1 MQINAVSIKG
11 MSMGRM
17 NPRLAMRLKRKE
29 RIRKKISGTV
39 DRPRLSVFRSAKH
52 IYAQIIDDQAGHTLA
67 AASTLSPEIRDKLKG
82 LKKTDAAREVGKLL
96 AEKAKAKGIVKVVF
110 DRNGFMYHG
119 RVKSLAEGCREHGL
133 VF

>member
-1 MQINAVSIKG
+1 
-11 MSMGRM
+11 MGRM
-17 NPRLAMRLKRKE
+17 NPRMAMRLKRKE

-119 RVKSLAEGCREHGL
+119 RVKSLADGCREHGL